1 MEIAALFLSL
11 AFALLCAAPI
21 QAAGDPCAV
30 GASASPQQPGRGR
43 IVLARDIASYVARHA
58 EIACAKL
65 DAFLHDVVPG
75 DATAVAK
82 ARAIQGELEIGV
94 LRPLFSLYFELRD
107 RDLTAADAPGAAVKL
122 GPSGKPPSPR
132 QMGFATAQH
141 LYWVSGDADRRFSD
155 SVMPIASKRFGT
167 EAPKDEA
174 GRRQA
179 AAVLSEFEDIG
190 SEIGF
195 VGSPAVRNYPGLWK
209 VRERELQARIKDTRT
224 PKSDANFRETSP
236 PPGSVRL
243 SAAAAAQMRAFQI
256 GLQKED
262 HGCHVLGVS
271 WSTMTRW
278 RGPDDA
284 AWHETGPS
292 IGIGAWGCGQIPPD
306 VVRTIDGIR
315 LVVSDDKDHHFAGK
329 TIDYVGKTFIMR

>member
-1 MEIAALFLSL
+1 MKKAALLLSL
-11 AFALLCAAPI
+11 AFALPCAAPA

-30 GASASPQQPGRGR
+30 GMRASPLQTSRGR
-43 IVLARDIASYVARHA
+43 LVVTHDIAAYVARHA
-58 EIACAKL
+58 EIACARL
-65 DAFLHDVVPG
+65 EAFLRDAAPG
-75 DATAVAK
+75 DVAAESK
-82 ARAIQGELEIGV
+82 ARAVQGELETGV
-94 LRPLFSLYFELRD
+94 LRPLFRLYPNLRD
-107 RDLTAADAPGAAVKL
+107 RDLTTADAPGAAVKL
-122 GPSGKPPSPR
+122 GPSGKPPSPP

-155 SVMPIASKRFGT
+155 DVMPIASKRFGT
-167 EAPKDEA
+167 EAPKDDA
-174 GRRQA
+174 GKRRA
-179 AAVLSEFEDIG
+179 AAVMSEFEDIG

-195 VGSPAVRNYPGLWK
+195 VGSPMLRNYPGLWK

-243 SAAAAAQMRAFQI
+243 SAAAAAQMRAFQN

-284 AWHETGPS
+284 AWHESGPS